1 MSQDKP
7 AVDALIAFKLN
18 DMHPFDTSAGDM
30 AQTSLE
36 SAHALAIMLGSA
48 FGDCDETASTN
59 GEIIR
64 RAFDGIA
71 RLVAL
76 AAFAGEAA

>member
-1 MSQDKP
+1 MPDAKQGM
-7 AVDALIAFKLN
+7 DALIAFKLN
-18 DMHPFDTSAGDM
+18 DMRPFDTSAQDL

-36 SAHALAIMLGSA
+36 SAHALAVMLGSA

>member
-1 MSQDKP
+1 M
-7 AVDALIAFKLN
+7 DALIAFKLN
-18 DMHPFDTSAGDM
+18 DMQPFDTSAQDL

-36 SAHALAIMLGSA
+36 SAHALAVMLGSA

-71 RLVAL
+71 RLVAI
-76 AAFAGEAA
+76 AAFAGEVA